1 MVCHNVFR
9 VAQHEDINRMN
20 AGSLAI
26 VFAPCILR
34 TSKVLQA
41 QDSLSDISK
50 QTQCV
55 ETIVGEQLRKV
66 RSTLA
71 DISTLDTACHTA
83 THRLSSLR
91 SSKIFQP
98 EPAAPPAVP
107 PVSGHEEA
115 LLAERILAMQ
125 EEKAILTNKLPT
137 LTHAT
142 SDDDF
147 LSTDLDGSLDDV
159 ASVSSMSKFGLL
171 LSSGGLQY
179 IITHKD

>member
-1 MVCHNVFR
+1 

-50 QTQCV
+50 QTKCV

-66 RSTLA
+66 RATLA
-71 DISTLDTACHTA
+71 DITTLDTACHTA

-98 EPAAPPAVP
+98 EPVPQAVP
-107 PVSGHEEA
+107 MTSRHEEA
-115 LLAERILAMQ
+115 LLAERIQAME

-147 LSTDLDGSLDDV
+147 LSTDLDGSMDDV
-159 ASVSSMSKFGLL
+159 ASVSSMSKSFCYF
-171 LSSGGLQY
+171 S
-179 IITHKD
+179 D